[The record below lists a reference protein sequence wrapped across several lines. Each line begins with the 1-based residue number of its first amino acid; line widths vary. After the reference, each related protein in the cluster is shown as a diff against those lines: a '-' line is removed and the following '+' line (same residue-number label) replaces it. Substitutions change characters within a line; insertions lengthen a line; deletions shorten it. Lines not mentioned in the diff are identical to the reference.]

1 MTKHLKQGILTSK
14 VGGAM
19 VFKRSISE
27 DLARWKASP
36 YRKPLVIRGAR
47 QVGKTTII
55 REFGKSFHTFF
66 PLNLEL
72 QEHRDYFTKNLKP
85 GEILQKISLD
95 LGIRRTGETL
105 LFLDEIQHCP
115 EAISL
120 LRYFYEDLGNLYV
133 IAAGSLLEVMMD
145 LKQISF
151 PVGRIEYLYLF
162 PLNFQEFLK
171 AVGEDEAL
179 SLMNT
184 IPVPSWAA
192 EKLEALFKTYTLV
205 GGMPEAVDRYLGT
218 RDIVEVGDV
227 YRNLFTAYTDD
238 VAKYARTE
246 TEKNILRFVIEASP
260 GQTGK
265 RITFER
271 YGNSNYRSREV
282 ASALRILE
290 RAMLLYLRYPVTSFS
305 VPLLR
310 DLKRKPR
317 LQFLDTGML
326 NFKAGLQSAYFG
338 PEPLDALYKGMLAE
352 QVTAQELLSAHC
364 KEAKPPEF
372 WVREESQSNAE
383 VDFIIQHQGALIP
396 VEVKSGKT
404 GTLRSLHSWIDR
416 SIQFNSQDM
425 SVHTPP
431 LAVRLY
437 SGQFSIEHATTV
449 QGSKYTLI
457 HLPLFLASRIRDYVD
472 RYGC

>member
-1 MTKHLKQGILTSK
+1 
-14 VGGAM
+14 M
-19 VFKRSISE
+19 VFERTITE
-27 DLARWKASP
+27 DLAQWKASP
-36 YRKPLVIRGAR
+36 YRKPLVIQGAR

-55 REFGKSFHTFF
+55 QDFGKSFSTFF

-72 QEHRDYFTKNLKP
+72 QEHRAYFTKNLKP
-85 GEILQKISLD
+85 GDILQKISLD
-95 LGIRRTGETL
+95 LGIRRSGETL

-120 LRYFYEDLGNLYV
+120 LRYFYEDLGGLYV

-162 PLNFQEFLK
+162 PLNFREFLK
-171 AVGEDEAL
+171 ASGEDEAL
-179 SLMNT
+179 ALMNT
-184 IPVPSWAA
+184 IPVPSWAE
-192 EKLEALFKTYTLV
+192 EKLEALFKTYTLI

-218 RDIVEVGDV
+218 RDIGEVADV

-246 TEKNILRFVIEASP
+246 TEKSVIRFAIEASP

-265 RITFER
+265 RITFEK
-271 YGNSNYRSREV
+271 YGNSNYRSREI

-305 VPLLR
+305 VPVLS

-326 NFKAGLQSAYFG
+326 NFRAGLQSAYFG

-352 QVTAQELLSAHC
+352 QITAQELLSASC
-364 KEAKPPEF
+364 KEAKPAEF

-383 VDFIIQHQGALIP
+383 VDFIIQHQGRLIP

-416 SIQFNSQDM
+416 ATLLFAHDRPSNTQL
-425 SVHTPP
+425 

-437 SGQFSIEHATTV
+437 SGHFSVEHASTP

-457 HLPLFLASRIRDYVD
+457 HLPLFLASRIGEYIDWYE
-472 RYGC
+472 